1 MKPVLKQ
8 AFHAELAA
16 AAAAIDHEK
25 VMYHLSRA
33 HILSQRH
40 TAAHVRTHWLMLRA
54 GLKALDLH
62 EVLAQVPRAIFAA
75 AFSRI
80 WVPVGNTGV
89 ARVGALRPM
98 PIPADLKAL
107 LRGS

>member
-8 AFHAELAA
+8 AFDAELAA
-16 AAAAIDHEK
+16 AAAAVDHAK
-25 VMYHLSRA
+25 AMHHLSRA

-40 TAAHVRTHWLMLRA
+40 TAEHVRTHWLMLRA
-54 GLKALDLH
+54 GLRALDLH
-62 EVLAQVPRAIFAA
+62 EVLGQVPRALFAA

-80 WVPVGNTGV
+80 WVPLGNTGV

-98 PIPADLKAL
+98 PIPDDLQAL
-107 LRGS
+107 LD